1 MQAFVSEQAMAK
13 SKGCYM
19 YSSYV
24 YHLAKQNKK
33 KTKPLFTG
41 PRQGSADLTSWY
53 LAVPLQHWQEL
64 SKHVTRVDVLS
75 HCKSWVNQHCMWNS
89 VS

>member
-33 KTKPLFTG
+33 KTKPLCMG
-41 PRQGSADLTSWY
+41 PRQGSADLTS
-53 LAVPLQHWQEL
+53 
-64 SKHVTRVDVLS
+64 
-75 HCKSWVNQHCMWNS
+75 
-89 VS
+89 